1 MDRTVQMVA
10 FAAQYLPDPKYL
22 MKNMLIENLYRISI
36 KKYDCTEHN
45 HSVTKF
51 TELSHLRLFCTLEI
65 EEDIL
70 MFAPRGAQKLDVFC
84 VSKYQN
90 PSISLVPEPERSWF
104 GRLRRPFFDT

>member
-1 MDRTVQMVA
+1 MVA

-36 KKYDCTEHN
+36 KKYDCTDHN

-65 EEDIL
+65 EERYSCSRRE
-70 MFAPRGAQKLDVFC
+70 AR
-84 VSKYQN
+84 
-90 PSISLVPEPERSWF
+90 RSWT
-104 GRLRRPFFDT
+104 FFVYLSIKIL